1 MKAKGE
7 IATWMHLFQLNCAGS
22 RGHSAEIIVNVALR
36 GSQADKHPRVLL
48 GCHLITTPVLDCT
61 SEMINRLILRHS

>member
-22 RGHSAEIIVNVALR
+22 RGHSAEIIVNVAPR
-36 GSQADKHPRVLL
+36 GSQAVRQTNIPAFYWVA
-48 GCHLITTPVLDCT
+48 I
-61 SEMINRLILRHS
+61 

>member
-7 IATWMHLFQLNCAGS
+7 IATWMHLFQLNSVGS

-36 GSQADKHPRVLL
+36 GSQADKHPLFYWAAIGL
-48 GCHLITTPVLDCT
+48 QLQSLITLQK
-61 SEMINRLILRHS
+61 